1 MKINKLYKTTDLDRE
16 ERERERET
24 ESERVSMNWS
34 QKIVRCWYKKK

>member
-16 ERERERET
+16 EREREIET
-24 ESERVSMNWS
+24 ESERVSMSWF